1 LSRFGTVV
9 GVLSGRVRV
18 YYGWKVLAASIAA
31 MAFASGLSM
40 VAFGLYVSPLED
52 EFGWSRAEVSFGFSA
67 SVLSSGLAGP
77 LIGAWIDS
85 RGARS
90 AILIGAVLTA
100 LSYVLLASTQT
111 LWQFYLFY
119 AIHAVCRQ
127 MMFFIPF
134 QTLISTWFVRRRG
147 VALSILG
154 SGFSL
159 GGFAVLPILA
169 LVIEQFGWRAS
180 YLLSGALI
188 AAYFLPVTLLVI
200 RNRPSDVG
208 EQVDG
213 GDLGTEQAPGPE
225 SQTSEGPSVTL
236 RQALRMPLFW
246 ILSLGFMFLFFGMI
260 GWLVHQI
267 PFYESKGISR
277 AGAALIVAL
286 SAGASVVVRIG
297 MGLVADRIQRFEVA
311 VVALLAMLMGAMG
324 ILLVSTSL
332 PALALFLTF
341 WVVGASAGPMI
352 ESLVLIKAFGMRYFG
367 SILGACLVVETL
379 GQIVSPSL
387 AGVIYDRSGSYDG
400 ALVMFMGSFGAGLLL
415 FLIAARMRPPA
426 LQDTPAKAPALA
438 AVP

>member
-1 LSRFGTVV
+1 MSRLGAIA
-9 GVLSGRVRV
+9 GVLTGRVHV
-18 YYGWKVLAASIAA
+18 YYGWKVLGASIAA

-40 VAFGLYVSPLED
+40 LAFGLYVSPLEE
-52 EFGWSRAEVSFGFSA
+52 EFGWSRTEVSLGFSA

-77 LIGAWIDS
+77 LIGAWIDA

-90 AILIGAVLTA
+90 AIIVGGLLTA
-100 LSYVLLASTQT
+100 LSYLLLASTQT

-127 MMFFIPF
+127 LMFFIPF
-134 QTLISTWFVRRRG
+134 QALISTWFQRRRG

-169 LVIEQFGWRAS
+169 LAIEEFGWRGS
-180 YLLSGALI
+180 YLMSGALI
-188 AAYFLPVTLLVI
+188 AGYFLPVGLLII

-213 GDLGTEQAPGPE
+213 EELHASGSKEQSSGAPE
-225 SQTSEGPSVTL
+225 DHSLSL
-236 RQALRMPLFW
+236 REAMRSPLFW
-246 ILSLGFMFLFFGMI
+246 ILAVGFMFLFFGMI

-277 AGAALIVAL
+277 AGAALIVSL

-297 MGLVADRIQRFEVA
+297 MGLIADRIQRFEVA
-311 VVALLAMLMGAMG
+311 VVFLLALLMAAMAT
-324 ILLVSTSL
+324 LLLSTAP
-332 PALALFLTF
+332 PAIALFLGL

-379 GQIVSPSL
+379 GQIVSPAL
-387 AGVIYDRSGSYDG
+387 AGAIYDRTGSYDA
-400 ALVMFMGSFGAGLLL
+400 ALVMFMSAFGVGLLL
-415 FLIAARMRPPA
+415 FLIASRMRPPA
-426 LQDTPAKAPALA
+426 FAGASEATPVLA
-438 AVP
+438 GVI